1 MLSHADLA
9 VLAGRAYSGPQSLDV
24 DGDARA
30 DFLPRGH
37 ELVVVCPGT
46 HPDDPLDWIRDLD
59 AFPRWFAKIGL
70 LHGGFGSGGAA
81 LWAKVRRE
89 LPVDKR
95 IVYAGHSLGGALAQV
110 LAACH
115 AADGRPPCRIVTF
128 GAPRVGFLNPWFAH
142 LVRRGPGSVEYARG
156 GDIVPDAPSRPPFN
170 HPTRRRAI
178 GDAVPGTPEA
188 LSDFFDIAKIGR
200 AICGNHS
207 IQRYAADL
215 AAAGL

>member
-128 GAPRVGFLNPWFAH
+128 GAPRVPFMLNPIFGR
-142 LVRRGPGSVEYARG
+142 LVRQAAVAVEYQRA
-156 GDIVPDAPSRPPFN
+156 GDPVPDVPAKGLFF
-170 HPTRRRAI
+170 HPTKRRVI
-178 GDAVPGTPEA
+178 GTA
-188 LSDFFDIAKIGR
+188 LPDPIA
-200 AICGNHS
+200 NHS
-207 IQRYAADL
+207 IARYAADL
-215 AAAGL
+215 AALGL